1 MFTEKTMN
9 DKKNTDPIVPPMQ
22 SDPNLKEYRCPH
34 CNKFL
39 LKGNIKKL
47 NMVCHYCNK
56 MINAEGSELVK
67 KDTNV
72 T

>member
-1 MFTEKTMN
+1 MADIIKLIRVFLASPGDLQEERRLAN
-9 DKKNTDPIVPPMQ
+9 EAIDE
-22 SDPNLKEYRCPH
+22 L
-34 CNKFL
+34 NK
-39 LKGNIKKL
+39 GI
-47 NMVCHYCNK
+47 CHYCNK